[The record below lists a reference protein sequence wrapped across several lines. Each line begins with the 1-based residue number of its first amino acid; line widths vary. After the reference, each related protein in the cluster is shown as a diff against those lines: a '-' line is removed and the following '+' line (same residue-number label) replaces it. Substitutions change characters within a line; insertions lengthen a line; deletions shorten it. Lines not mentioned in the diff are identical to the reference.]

1 MLWLGTVICVA
12 LAAAGLLV
20 GDRRARFALLAAAL
34 VLAPILIAGD
44 NWDSA
49 RLADLRDRP
58 AFAAVGI
65 AAALAA
71 LYLGALVIRARPAL
85 LVPLLVAALPFR
97 IPVDLGG
104 GSSNLLLPLYAV
116 IAAGVIASLM
126 ETRSIATAGSPDA
139 EDVPGAQGARG
150 AAAASRGPLLRYI
163 SLAFA
168 VVLVLY
174 GLQSGLAD
182 DISPAVQDV
191 GFFLV
196 PFAALFALLSEEPLD
211 GATLRR
217 VLMVLAAEG
226 VLLALVAGYQYAAK
240 DLFWNDK
247 VIAGNEAHPY
257 FRVNS
262 LFFDPNI
269 LGRYLAV
276 SMVALATLVAY
287 GRRRAELIGAS
298 AVFAILAATL
308 VVTYSQSS
316 TIALIA
322 AMLVLIAAR
331 WGIAQGVGA
340 GIAAVVLVA
349 AAIALISGSGLT
361 EEDSSG
367 RKGLIDGG
375 IEMVKDAPVLG
386 VGSGAFADEFRERFG
401 AAEGFSAESHTEPIT
416 VLAEQGI
423 VGFVAYLAFLAVT
436 IGGLVAALGPRL
448 TKPARGPG
456 LAAGLTAIYAVLL
469 VHSLGYAAF
478 FTDPVTWAVLAFAA
492 GSLAPVPVR
501 SGGEE
506 PAGTP
511 GTPEGAGAGEP
522 QPAT

>member
-12 LAAAGLLV
+12 LAAAGLV
-20 GDRRARFALLAAAL
+20 AGDRRARFALLAAAL

-65 AAALAA
+65 AAGLAA

-116 IAAGVIASLM
+116 IAVGVLAALM
-126 ETRSIATAGSPDA
+126 GTRAAATSGTTGA
-139 EDVPGAQGARG
+139 EDGPGAQGAPAG
-150 AAAASRGPLLRYI
+150 SRGPLLRYI
-163 SLAFA
+163 SLVFA

-217 VLMVLAAEG
+217 VLLVLAAEG

-276 SMVALATLVAY
+276 SMVALTALVAY

-298 AVFAILAATL
+298 VVFVILLATL
-308 VVTYSQSS
+308 VITYSQSS
-316 TIALIA
+316 TIALTA
-322 AMLVLIAAR
+322 GMLVLIAAR

-340 GIAAVVLVA
+340 GVVALVLLA

-386 VGSGAFADEFRERFG
+386 VGSGAFADEFRERYG

-416 VLAEQGI
+416 VLAEQGV
-423 VGFVAYLAFLAVT
+423 VGFAAYLAFLAVT

-448 TKPARGPG
+448 AKPARGPG

-501 SGGEE
+501 SGAEE
-506 PAGTP
+506 PAAAA
-511 GTPEGAGAGEP
+511 GTPEGDGAGEP